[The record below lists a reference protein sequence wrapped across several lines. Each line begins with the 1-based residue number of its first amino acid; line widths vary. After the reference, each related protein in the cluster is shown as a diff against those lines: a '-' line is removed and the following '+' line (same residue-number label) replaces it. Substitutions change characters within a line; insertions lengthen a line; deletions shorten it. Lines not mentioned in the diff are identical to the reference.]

1 MLIIFTTMTFA
12 SLKRAFDGD
21 DSSESSSPE
30 SPTMFPVIMTDVNGE
45 SKILW
50 SDVAVKEYKQ
60 TVELAKSALLVDS
73 GTRQASPVDSGI
85 KRTLSVDAT
94 TREKPGIHGLAPT
107 GMLVPRTGNAFR
119 VGGGGSAKQ
128 PLKESNQERYLRIR
142 EEQEEKKKK
151 TDKRAVKKLKKQ
163 GKVGTLAGFM
173 Y

>member
-1 MLIIFTTMTFA
+1 
-12 SLKRAFDGD
+12 
-21 DSSESSSPE
+21 
-30 SPTMFPVIMTDVNGE
+30 
-45 SKILW
+45 
-50 SDVAVKEYKQ
+50 
-60 TVELAKSALLVDS
+60 
-73 GTRQASPVDSGI
+73 
-85 KRTLSVDAT
+85 
-94 TREKPGIHGLAPT
+94 
-107 GMLVPRTGNAFR
+107 MLVPRTGNAFR